1 EYKEKQENERS
12 SIDEVRTMFEK
23 DLNNIEIINN
33 KESPE
38 EDRNE
43 TNEKKKKKTETQGN
57 NVDHIQEGDK
67 T

>member
-1 EYKEKQENERS
+1 
-12 SIDEVRTMFEK
+12 MFEK

>member
-1 EYKEKQENERS
+1 
-12 SIDEVRTMFEK
+12 MFEK

-43 TNEKKKKKTETQGN
+43 TNEKKKKKTKKKKKKKTETQGN